1 MYKLH
6 WHIQTSSAAI
16 VTVLEELRVPYD
28 LHEIHYETGFTKSQ
42 EYLKISPLGLFPSL
56 EIESKDSIFESAAI
70 ILFLCDR
77 HQNRTLAPSL
87 DEPERAR
94 FLQWLFYLSN
104 TVYPTYT
111 RYWHP
116 ERYTTTPKCEADV
129 KAQMLAS
136 ILKLWAG
143 IEDILDK
150 GGPWLLGSRFSACD
164 IYLQMITTWH
174 ADPAELLNTF
184 SNIKKLARGVVTRPT
199 SKRAIEIH
207 DFKTGFE

>member
-1 MYKLH
+1 MYKLY
-6 WHIQTSSAAI
+6 WHVQTSSAAI
-16 VTVLEELRVPYD
+16 VTVLEELGVPYD

-42 EYLKISPLGLFPSL
+42 AYLKISPLGLFPSL
-56 EIESKDSIFESAAI
+56 EIEGRDSIFESAAI

-116 ERYTTTPKCEADV
+116 ERYTTTPECEADA

-136 ILKLWAG
+136 IMELWAG
-143 IEDILDK
+143 IEGVLEK

-164 IYLQMITTWH
+164 LYLQMITTWH
-174 ADPAELLNTF
+174 ADVAELLNTF
-184 SNIKKLARGVVTRPT
+184 PNIKELARGVVTRPK

-207 DFKTGFE
+207 DFKMGFE